1 MKLNIVITI
10 TDSTDC
16 VERVREAALVLLGG
30 NCTFVEDD
38 LILLCALARAA
49 IEARL
54 AHGVVHE
61 SIAQKAEMLSV
72 ARVVSKLAE
81 WCAE

>member
-1 MKLNIVITI
+1 M
-10 TDSTDC
+10 
-16 VERVREAALVLLGG
+16 
-30 NCTFVEDD
+30 
-38 LILLCALARAA
+38 CALARAA